1 MAPLLLTRALRQKLA
16 KLIRM
21 LSSDVDG
28 EALAAARA
36 IVRDLKKVGLDIHDL
51 ADFVVDPA
59 REAYRAPVYS
69 PRAPS
74 AEVRPQN
81 EYVARNQLL
90 VACSLCLQN
99 IDKLTPQELTFIRIF
114 EAHLVEQRP
123 FGEVEAERLREIS
136 SRFEWNTA

>member
-1 MAPLLLTRALRQKLA
+1 MEPVLLPRALRQKLA

-36 IVRDLKKVGLDIHDL
+36 IVRDLNKAGLDIHDL

-59 REAYRAPVYS
+59 RETWSAP
-69 PRAPS
+69 PPKPPS
-74 AEVRPQN
+74 GEVRPHN
-81 EYVARNQLL
+81 DYLARNQLL
-90 VACSLCLQN
+90 VDCSLCLQN
-99 IDKLTPQELTFIRIF
+99 IDKLTPQELSFIRIF

-123 FGEVEAERLREIS
+123 FSEVDAERLREIS
-136 SRFEWNTA
+136 SRFEWNAA